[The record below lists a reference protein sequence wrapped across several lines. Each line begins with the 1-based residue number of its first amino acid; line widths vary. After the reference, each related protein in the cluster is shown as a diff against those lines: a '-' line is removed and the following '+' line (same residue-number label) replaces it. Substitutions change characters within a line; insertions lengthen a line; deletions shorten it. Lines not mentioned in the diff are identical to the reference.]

1 MNFFQKKDPNLK
13 KIKKKNWGGGGRG
26 GGGERGARVSELFL
40 QRIQIYKN
48 KYFFFKGGGAVGGG
62 D

>member
-13 KIKKKNWGGGGRG
+13 KIKKKIWGGGGG
-26 GGGERGARVSELFL
+26 GGRGARVSELFL

-48 KYFFFKGGGAVGGG
+48 KYFF
-62 D
+62 

>member
-13 KIKKKNWGGGGRG
+13 KIKKKIGGGGGGGGGR
-26 GGGERGARVSELFL
+26 ERGARVSELFL

-48 KYFFFKGGGAVGGG
+48 KYFF
-62 D
+62 